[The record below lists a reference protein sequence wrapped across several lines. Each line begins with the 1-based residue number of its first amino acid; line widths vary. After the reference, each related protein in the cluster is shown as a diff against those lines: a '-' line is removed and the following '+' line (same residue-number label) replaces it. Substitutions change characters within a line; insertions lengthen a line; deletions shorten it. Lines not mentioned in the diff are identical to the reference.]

1 MIGGELFFTLFLSSR
16 GKATAA
22 DVVRHIDYLVNV
34 GGIDSVGLGS
44 DFDGIS
50 DTPEGLDNCS
60 QTHIIAALLAKRD
73 YSEDAIEKK

>member
-1 MIGGELFFTLFLSSR
+1 M
-16 GKATAA
+16 
-22 DVVRHIDYLVNV
+22 
-34 GGIDSVGLGS
+34 GLGS

-73 YSEDAIEKK
+73 YSEDAIEKNNGRQLAAAVLGGLG